1 MLRSLIVLPLVLS
14 VPAFA
19 AEKRELGA
27 HEHGHGELNIA
38 IEGQA
43 LAVELHVPGA
53 DIVGFEHAATS
64 AEDKA
69 KIEEAKGILSKPL
82 DLFVLPEAAGCT
94 LANAGVELITEGGDH
109 DDHDDH
115 AEHKHDDHADEKHD
129 DHAEHKHDDHADE
142 KHDDHAEHKHDD
154 HGDEKH
160 AKDEHDHDEH
170 AEEEGHTEFHGEYAI
185 NCADPGALDS
195 IKFVYFDQFPNAK
208 ELDVQMISDKGT
220 AGFEVERESPT
231 LDLSGNI

>member
-43 LAVELHVPGA
+43 LAIELHVPGA

-69 KIEEAKGILSKPL
+69 KIEKAKGILSKPL

-94 LANAGVELITEGGDH
+94 LANAGVELDVEGGDH

-129 DHAEHKHDDHADE
+129 DHAEQERDDHA
-142 KHDDHAEHKHDD
+142 
-154 HGDEKH
+154 DEKH

-195 IKFVYFDQFPNAK
+195 IKFVYFEQFPNAR
-208 ELDVQMISDKGT
+208 ELDVQLISDKGT
-220 AGFEVERESPT
+220 AGFEVERDSPT